1 MLQRPAGGRGGHFP
15 DPGGDPRSPGLRAW
29 PEPAA
34 NNEFTLFDGKSIN
47 QNANK
52 PLIFGVF

>member
-1 MLQRPAGGRGGHFP
+1 MAVGGIFLIPAAIRG
-15 DPGGDPRSPGLRAW
+15 PRGLRVW